1 MLEVV
6 RKERT
11 TLQQVLMALADLQ
24 QSSFYHLKEKGAAL
38 SSPESKHYLSF
49 VAFFLSVQPSPVRLF
64 ELASLTLLT
73 QRKAHTGSLT
83 VGYK

>member
-6 RKERT
+6 RRERT

-24 QSSFYHLKEKGAAL
+24 QSPFSHLKEKGAAL

-49 VAFFLSVQPSPVRLF
+49 AAFSLSVQLSPVRLF
-64 ELASLTLLT
+64 ELASLTLLYT
-73 QRKAHTGSLT
+73 KKSTHGSLT